1 MGLLGLISNH
11 PVSLHIVSPGYEHVH
26 AIYVCVV
33 VYDGH
38 YAKGLAL
45 RLIAILWLYFMTTV
59 LGLIGDNREGHAMR
73 VLGVTRWPRGTSTP
87 LFTFSPAY

>member
-1 MGLLGLISNH
+1 M
-11 PVSLHIVSPGYEHVH
+11 SLHIISPGYEHVH

-45 RLIAILWLYFMTTV
+45 RLIAISWLCFMTTV
-59 LGLIGDNREGHAMR
+59 LGLIRDNCEGHAMR
-73 VLGVTRWPRGTSTP
+73 VLGVTHWSRGTSTP
-87 LFTFSPAY
+87 LFMFSPAY